1 MGGISAIQN
10 RVEERANPQTSQSAG
25 QEIFF
30 KDGDQAFLTPVATGE
45 ENDLL
50 LDEVYLYTYRS
61 GNRWINLLKDDDV
74 DASDVPDNIRASH
87 KFAFWAYV
95 HDIMHTEKRFDDW
108 DEVEGPQGKKMFVQ
122 HVNDFRVIPLGFGR
136 SNYIWNQLVDVYND
150 WGALNKGVV
159 RVKRTGTGMYDTSY
173 TLTAT
178 ARNTE
183 VPADKIAT
191 IPELVG
197 IKDYYKERYGQ
208 VTQPAPS
215 SEGVSLEE
223 GEVAEKFDD
232 LFN

>member
-10 RVEERANPQTSQSAG
+10 RVEERSNPQMSQSAG
-25 QEIFF
+25 QEVFF
-30 KDGDQAFLTPVATGE
+30 KDGDQAFLTPIATGE

-108 DEVEGPQGKKMFVQ
+108 EEVEGPQGKKMFVQ

-150 WGALNKGVV
+150 WGSLNKGVV

-178 ARNTE
+178 ARNTD
-183 VPADKIAT
+183 VPADKLAS
-191 IPELVG
+191 IPELTG
-197 IKDYYKERYGQ
+197 IKDYYKDRYGQ
-208 VTQPAPS
+208 VATTTPS
-215 SEGVSLEE
+215 SQGVSLETE
-223 GEVAEKFDD
+223 EVTLLDDD